1 MQRRGFLQA
10 LLAAGAGLAG
20 ARAVVQA
27 APAAAPAKA
36 TTPQVAVTADTKPF
50 RRNLDEAQRTVME
63 MLKECRVINASRVDT
78 VHGHTS
84 WTITYTHAPTAPRTY
99 LDDQA
104 DLIAADRVPVSVTV
118 TQHEQDVDIIELG
131 GFYKTPV
138 TKAGH
143 DIEVEW
149 R

>member
-1 MQRRGFLQA
+1 MKRRGFLQA

-20 ARAVVQA
+20 ARAVVRA
-27 APAAAPAKA
+27 APAPAKT
-36 TTPQVAVTADTKPF
+36 TTPQVAITADTKPF

-63 MLKECRVINASRVDT
+63 MLKECRVINASRIDT

-84 WTITYTHAPTAPRTY
+84 WTITYTHAPNSPRTH

-131 GFYKTPV
+131 GFCKTTI
-138 TKAGH
+138 TKACH